1 MAAGLVGHLSST
13 PFPAKQHIPEGMI
26 LSVPGTCLPQGCLPL
41 ASWFLS
47 ICRCHGRPS
56 ALQEALVQEAL
67 VLLWYF
73 HCCFFVEQLMPRLL
87 SAAHS
92 LVRWCDPRD
101 CCLCLLAAF
110 TRAAFLSARLLSAL
124 GGTREGGIY
133 LSSDVPLLLDVHLG
147 VQQHLEEHTPP
158 PKQQGPSNACCLA
171 HAASSCSLCQG
182 CCVSVTGGEPG
193 SCLLYD
199 SAWLTSQSVLLLS
212 FLS

>member
-13 PFPAKQHIPEGMI
+13 PFPMKQHVPEGTI

-73 HCCFFVEQLMPRLL
+73 HCCFFVEELMPRLL

-101 CCLCLLAAF
+101 CCPCLSWLLSQGLPSSLHSSPVPWGRRGREGFASALMCLCSWTFTWGYSSTWKSTLLPPNSKDQAMLVAWLAPHPPAPCAKAAV
-110 TRAAFLSARLLSAL
+110 FLSL
-124 GGTREGGIY
+124 GESQTAVC
-133 LSSDVPLLLDVHLG
+133 SMTVPG
-147 VQQHLEEHTPP
+147 
-158 PKQQGPSNACCLA
+158 
-171 HAASSCSLCQG
+171 
-182 CCVSVTGGEPG
+182 
-193 SCLLYD
+193 
-199 SAWLTSQSVLLLS
+199 
-212 FLS
+212 